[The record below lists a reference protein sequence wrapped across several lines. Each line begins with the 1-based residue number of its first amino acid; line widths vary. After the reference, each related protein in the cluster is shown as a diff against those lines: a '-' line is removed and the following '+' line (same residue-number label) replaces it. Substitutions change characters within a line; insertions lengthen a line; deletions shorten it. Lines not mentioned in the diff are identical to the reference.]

1 VSRRGGILRASA
13 VALVAATV
21 LVSCSK
27 RDDPEKFGREIVL
40 SKTFSLEDV
49 ARFNEFE
56 PDKLKPG
63 GNALDVLASESV
75 GWLSASTV
83 AVNRDGS
90 PYAVV
95 IRVVGRVTGDE
106 GAVTLWLAGFE
117 LQEKPGRPPSIIR
130 PIAGL
135 NAPKGGVKG
144 DGRYERAGT
153 SGPVTF
159 LEAEVVRPAVALQRR
174 AGLKIESVDVEVWSG
189 PRSTTW
195 IEQLGAWRWA
205 LVGVVMLVLWWFF
218 FRKRD

>member
-1 VSRRGGILRASA
+1 MRAA
-13 VALVAATV
+13 ALALVAAAV

-40 SKTFSLEDV
+40 SKSFSLEDV
-49 ARFNEFE
+49 ARFNEFVPE
-56 PDKLKPG
+56 KLKPG
-63 GNALDVLASESV
+63 SNALDVLASETV
-75 GWLSASTV
+75 GWMSSSTV
-83 AVNRDGS
+83 RVNREGS

-117 LQEKPGRPPSIIR
+117 LKEKAGRPPSFIK

-144 DGRYERAGT
+144 DGRFERAGT

-159 LEAEVVRPAVALQRR
+159 LDAEDVRPAVALQRR
-174 AGLKIESVDVEVWSG
+174 AGLTIESVDVEVWSG
-189 PRSTTW
+189 SRSTTW

-205 LVGVVMLVLWWFF
+205 LVGVFMLVLWWFW
-218 FRKRD
+218 FRKR